1 MSANKKNSTDSNG
14 RKSFISEM
22 TFNCALMNEYETFRK
37 IGILFINLLLII
49 GGKGIGNL
57 KGEKVTYI
65 D

>member
-1 MSANKKNSTDSNG
+1 MKKNSTESNG
-14 RKSFISEM
+14 RKRFTSEM

-57 KGEKVTYI
+57 KE
-65 D
+65 